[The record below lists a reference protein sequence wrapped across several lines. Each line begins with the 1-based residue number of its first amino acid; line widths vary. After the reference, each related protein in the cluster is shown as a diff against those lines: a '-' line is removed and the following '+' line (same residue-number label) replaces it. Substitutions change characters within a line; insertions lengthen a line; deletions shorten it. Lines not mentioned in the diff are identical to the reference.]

1 MKKLIIGLVIFVFV
15 FTILGAQNG
24 EYKQIRR
31 FGVAPLKK
39 DGVYNDKEL
48 LELLNQEQ
56 EAVIVALGR
65 NDALVKLFLQQMFK
79 MDIQRRDFEK
89 GSKFLSMTYRW
100 GGKILD
106 TGRWEWAGDKPF
118 RAFVLVIEQ
127 KIGGAATYYSLV
139 VPERCGNICLEKIDY
154 AFEGGAV
161 SSWPGIPGSIPEPN
175 VVASEPK
182 IEEPKPR
189 PKYVPLRPVPEFKSR
204 FESTQYAKYFM
215 DMALGGFRGCYQEYA
230 VARTGL
236 RHKLGSRAEFVLLLG
251 VGLPLEWENDEWNI
265 VPILDI
271 NLNYRFSFFT
281 MGIGAGASGK
291 VKDNKKDQFEG
302 IISFGVQPEKN
313 MDIFFEGRMP
323 ISRQF
328 GLQDDHKIILG
339 LRMFF

>member
-1 MKKLIIGLVIFVFV
+1 MFVFV
-15 FTILGAQNG
+15 FSVLGAQNG

-48 LELLNQEQ
+48 LELLNREQ
-56 EAVIVALGR
+56 EAVAVVLGR

-79 MDIQRRDFEK
+79 TEIQRRDFEK

-106 TGRWEWAGDKPF
+106 TGKWEWIGDKPF

-127 KIGGAATYYSLV
+127 RIGGAATYYWV
-139 VPERCGNICLEKIDY
+139 VIPEQCGNICLERIDY
-154 AFEGGAV
+154 AFEGGVV
-161 SSWPGIPGSIPEPN
+161 SFSPD
-175 VVASEPK
+175 VVASEPE
-182 IEEPKPR
+182 IEEPKPG
-189 PKYVPLRPVPEFKSR
+189 PKYVPLRPIPEFKSR
-204 FESTQYAKYFM
+204 LELAQYAKYFM

-230 VARTGL
+230 VGRIGL
-236 RHKLGSRAEFVLLLG
+236 RHKLGGRAEFVLLLG
-251 VGLPLEWENDEWNI
+251 AGLPLEWGNDNWNI
-265 VPILDI
+265 VPMLDI

-281 MGIGAGASGK
+281 MGIGAGVSGK

-302 IISFGVQPEKN
+302 IISIGVQPEKN

-323 ISRQF
+323 ISQQF
-328 GLQDDHKIILG
+328 GGLQYDHKIILG